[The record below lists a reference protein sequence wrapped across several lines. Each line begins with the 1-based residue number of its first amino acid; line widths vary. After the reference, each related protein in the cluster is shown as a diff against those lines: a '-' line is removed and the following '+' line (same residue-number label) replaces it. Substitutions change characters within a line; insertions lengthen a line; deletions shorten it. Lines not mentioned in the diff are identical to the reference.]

1 MRLEAMAVKIP
12 CVEGHPNRVAFEG
25 TLTVVDTASDKAP
38 SGARGHRVM
47 LTRDAAEKALPSL

>member
-25 TLTVVDTASDKAP
+25 TLTVVDTASDGRRPAH
-38 SGARGHRVM
+38 AVI
-47 LTRDAAEKALPSL
+47 A